1 MFRENMK
8 QLVDLEEHLHAHVS
22 FMKHSFIQC
31 RRLCF
36 PDDYLNTPFY
46 YKDTKELISK
56 WGNNWYQRDIIVQ

>member
-1 MFRENMK
+1 MK

-56 WGNNWYQRDIIVQ
+56 